1 MNGGVRLGRG
11 ACRDVPPYAVFWRV
25 VAAAVAWFTQLL
37 IGDCDRRE
45 GTPGNSGM
53 FAARTRRSASARAI
67 PGSSGRALND
77 GTGMGTQFGLSRS
90 CALPFNA
97 RGLISRGLEQKRAIF
112 ASFLTL
118 NHLDFSV
125 LGRKW
130 PKKLIGKGKGV
141 TKVKWS
147 QWLLPQTQP
156 SDNVWDRVESVPTM
170 HQEIKSA
177 ASSPRPRDERAREFR
192 RD

>member
-125 LGRKW
+125 LRKKMA
-130 PKKLIGKGKGV
+130 KKINWEGKRRHKGEMVTMAVAPNTAIGQCLGPSGIGPYHASRNQVSRVV
-141 TKVKWS
+141 T
-147 QWLLPQTQP
+147 
-156 SDNVWDRVESVPTM
+156 
-170 HQEIKSA
+170 A
-177 ASSPRPRDERAREFR
+177 ATG
-192 RD
+192 